1 METAT
6 NFTPKFVFDRAN
18 DHVSC
23 MKSKHVIRN
32 LCQQNEVGIMVAPSN
47 VGKTAVAMALGARV
61 VQGAPVLNMPTR
73 KGVVVHVCGEG
84 GDAVKDRISVALKG
98 AKDASDYLVIKK
110 RINLGDLG
118 QISEFIRD
126 LRAYLEEIGERVS
139 LIIVDTLIH
148 AIGDHN
154 ENSSNEMAQVIAGA
168 QEIAEAFEAHVLLI
182 HHTGREED
190 RGGRGSSAIRS
201 NVDSEFTVRNDQD
214 TNEAVLTT
222 TKQRNIE
229 GGLRFSY
236 KLRKVLLGYDEEGE
250 ERTTVIADL
259 MDGSQQKNA
268 IGRVNLSPKQLA
280 ILSSMTAALACGRD
294 QFSTK
299 ELKPMVVAQGWSSSL
314 DEKAQQSAFRAVL
327 NSLLSKGMLVSE
339 KVGREQMWS
348 LADDGERLT
357 NQGKPIV

>member
-1 METAT
+1 METAR
-6 NFTPKFVFDRAN
+6 NFTSKFVFDRAN
-18 DHVSC
+18 DHVPC

-47 VGKTAVAMALGARV
+47 VGKTALAVALGARV

-110 RINLGDLG
+110 RINLGDVG

-168 QEIAEAFEAHVLLI
+168 QEVAEAFEAHVLLI

-229 GGLRFSY
+229 GGLRFTYS
-236 KLRKVLLGYDEEGE
+236 LRKVLLGYDEEGE

-259 MDGSQQKNA
+259 MDGSQSK
-268 IGRVNLSPKQLA
+268 GGKTKVHFSPKQLA
-280 ILSSMTAALACGRD
+280 ILSSMTAAKVCGRM
-294 QFSTK
+294 QIPTK
-299 ELKPMVVAQGWSSSL
+299 DLLPLVAIQDWSSNSEQAAQL
-314 DEKAQQSAFRAVL
+314 SSFRTVLSAMEK
-327 NSLLSKGMLVSE
+327 KGMIESE
-339 KVGREQMWS
+339 KRGKDLLWS
-348 LADDGERLT
+348 LPLDRG
-357 NQGKPIV
+357 Q